1 LSNQFYA
8 KTAPVVGFN
17 SGILSARIMK
27 PPFLKQNCKLV
38 AFLGAL
44 FLMPGLSV
52 AGNVI
57 GSLPYTITASGNYE
71 LERDLTYA
79 GPLSAITVD
88 APNVLINLNGFSITN
103 IGNGAAFGVSV
114 LKHTNLTVRS
124 GRISQFQVGVLLGG
138 SQSRAINLQ
147 LVNNDLGVQVLGKD
161 CAVEECFIVGKGSER
176 SFGIGINILKSSSA
190 ILVKG
195 NQVSEFVTGIL
206 DSGDKSSSAFVGNYV
221 ANSLYGIALGPSD
234 FYRGNVVT
242 NCTVPF
248 AGGNGIGTE
257 NGGD

>member
-1 LSNQFYA
+1 M
-8 KTAPVVGFN
+8 KTR
-17 SGILSARIMK
+17 L
-27 PPFLKQNCKLV
+27 LKQNWKLI
-38 AFLGAL
+38 AFFGAPL
-44 FLMPGLSV
+44 LMPGLSA

-57 GSLPYTITASGNYE
+57 ASLPYVIKSSGNYE
-71 LERDLTYA
+71 LQSNLTYA
-79 GPLSAITVD
+79 GPLSAITVE

-124 GRISQFQVGVLLGG
+124 GMISQFQVGVLLGG

-176 SFGIGINILKSSSA
+176 SFGIGVNILKSSSA